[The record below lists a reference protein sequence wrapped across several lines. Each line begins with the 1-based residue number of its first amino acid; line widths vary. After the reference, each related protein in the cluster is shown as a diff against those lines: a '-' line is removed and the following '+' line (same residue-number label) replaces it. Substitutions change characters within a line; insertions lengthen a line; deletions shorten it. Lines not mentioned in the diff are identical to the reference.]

1 MLIQEFF
8 NIDVDEVLQISDLI
22 DFANKTGKS
31 SEILRSLNEEFGK
44 QYESL
49 PCAVDDLEPSLGHYE
64 ILTSVL
70 RRMPGLWDVTEVFVG
85 EDTIYVVTKY
95 SLKG

>member
-8 NIDVDEVLQISDLI
+8 NIEVDEVLQVKDLI

-31 SEILRSLNEEFGK
+31 SEILRALNEDFK
-44 QYESL
+44 KYESL
-49 PCAVDDLEPSLGHYE
+49 SCAVDDLEPSLGHYE

-85 EDTIYVVTKY
+85 EDIIYVVTKY